1 MPRRWFWIFALLIL
15 ACSIPTDLMSAGGIT
30 INRVDNI
37 DDVFARIRQCW
48 QPPKLPE
55 GHPGMQITV
64 LFMLT
69 RTGQIF
75 GKPKI
80 TFESPEATETESVL
94 YRTAVME
101 TLQRCT
107 PMPFTDGMGGA
118 AAGKP
123 IRFRFDDRRNLPK
136 PIEKRAWLT
145 TTTL

>member
-37 DDVFARIRQCW
+37 DELFARIRQCW

-69 RTGQIF
+69 RTGEIF

-80 TFESPEATETESVL
+80 TLSHL
-94 YRTAVME
+94 R
-101 TLQRCT
+101 Q
-107 PMPFTDGMGGA
+107 
-118 AAGKP
+118 
-123 IRFRFDDRRNLPK
+123 PK
-136 PIEKRAWLT
+136 PRAFFTEPRSWRHCNAAHRCHLPMAWAAPPRENQSASGWT
-145 TTTL
+145 TAETYPNP

>member
-1 MPRRWFWIFALLIL
+1 MPRRWFWLMALPIL
-15 ACSIPTDLMSAGGIT
+15 ACGVPTDLMSADGIT

-37 DDVFARIRQCW
+37 EELFARIRQCW
-48 QPPKLPE
+48 QRPRLPD

-69 RTGQIF
+69 LSGEIF

-80 TFESPEATETESVL
+80 TFESPEVTETESIL

-101 TLQRCT
+101 TLQRCK
-107 PMPFTDGMGGA
+107 PMPFSDGMGGA

-136 PIEKRAWLT
+136 PTEKRAWLT
-145 TTTL
+145 TKTP